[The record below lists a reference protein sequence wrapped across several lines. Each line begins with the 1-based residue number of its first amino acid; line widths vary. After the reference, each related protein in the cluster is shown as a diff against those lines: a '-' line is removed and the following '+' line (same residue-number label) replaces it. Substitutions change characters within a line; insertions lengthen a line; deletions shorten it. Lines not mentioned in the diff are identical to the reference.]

1 MATNANINI
10 NISSKG
16 AEKSLNTLQADLE
29 ATRQELDRL
38 IKVYGENSSQADAMR
53 RNLVGL
59 ETEINKLGGSTIVAE
74 KSVGSLKAQLRQ
86 MTNELAGLEPGSAR
100 FVELSNRAG
109 QLRDQIQDTNAV
121 INATAGSSVERLGK
135 GFQSIAS
142 VGVASFQALEGASVL
157 FGIENKDLQEQMVKL
172 QALMNLSMAIETFGT
187 LGDKFTEIKAAFQ
200 PFLAQMGIFTTQQTA
215 AAVSTAAVDAALV
228 GETVATEAATVATT
242 GLGVAMNLLPLAA
255 IATAIGLV
263 VFGLYQMA
271 QSGNEANKVLDET
284 IERRKEETKVYQPLI
299 DKMNEEIGGFRTLIT
314 QLQQTNKGSAER
326 SELIKQIN
334 TQYGT
339 TIKNIKDET
348 QFQGQLNELLVNYVA
363 LQRTRFKLDASKA
376 DSLKLFQKE
385 EDLTNRLVMAEKDLA
400 KTQAIKDP
408 ISKEFYDN
416 ELKRKQAVIDAIKLE
431 QKANEQAINKLAED
445 QVSYFQQ
452 EKKLVTASGI
462 VVKQNNEQKSKSAED
477 YSNYLKGIQE
487 ILDENTKLE
496 EENYNK
502 TIELSDKKVDA
513 KETER
518 IKLEENIRKVFEAN
532 KKSIIAEVGDE
543 KKRTELLKANEDAY
557 TKFLQTELERRQLD
571 IEIATKER
579 LQIQK
584 DLNKTL
590 LLEEAALQ
598 TEIRFGDGDT
608 SDTKISN
615 DNKVLQAKIKNLETS
630 QLRSDLDNRVSLRKQ
645 VEFFNERQRLTQ
657 TFIQQEDKSNK
668 SAAKAELDRLL
679 SLEIQKYEITK
690 DFTIRTD
697 EETGK
702 IKVKASTG
710 FDVQILDGLKK
721 KLEKRLEIETDAEK
735 KANITKQLIQT
746 TNDLVVAK
754 QREDNAILIEKNLN
768 QVKENLNEEYNQKL
782 LTSTAET
789 DEKLKQLQINTDNQI
804 FQARIDK
811 LDEYLEYASQI
822 YNQLS
827 TTISLFQQNQLDN
840 QEQQLDAYLSY
851 EETKLQQQLDNR
863 IITQEEYDA
872 RVKQLETKREQDEL
886 KLARK
891 QFKTKKALDIAGAT
905 IDGARATLSVF
916 ANTPGELIIKSIA
929 ASIAAAFSATQI
941 ALIGRQQFKAAI
953 GGIVPG
959 NGSGN
964 MDSVDAKLA
973 PGEAIINSNSTSAF
987 LPLLSMVNQLGGGKS
1002 LMPDLPG
1009 DNGVNRFQPVYSQGN
1024 NQPVRAYVVSSD
1036 IENNIGK
1043 MERIR
1048 RSTRF

>member
-38 IKVYGENSSQADAMR
+38 IKTYGENSSQADNMR
-53 RNLVGL
+53 KNLVGL
-59 ETEINKLGGSTIVAE
+59 ESEINKLGGSTIAAE
-74 KSVGSLKAQLRQ
+74 KSVGSLKSQLRQ

-121 INATAGSSVERLGK
+121 INATAGSSVEKLGK
-135 GFQSIAS
+135 GFQNIAS

-200 PFLAQMGIFTTQQTA
+200 PFLAQMGLFTTQQTA
-215 AAVSTAAVDAALV
+215 AAASTAAVDAALV

-242 GLGVAMNLLPLAA
+242 GLGTAMNLLPFAA

-263 VFGLYQMA
+263 VIGLYQMA
-271 QSGNEANKVLDET
+271 QSGNEANEALDET
-284 IERRKEETKVYQPLI
+284 IKLRKEETKVYQPLI
-299 DKMNEEIGGFRTLIT
+299 DKMKEEIGGFKTLIT

-334 TQYGT
+334 SQYGT
-339 TIKNIKDET
+339 TIKNIQDET
-348 QFQGQLNELLVNYVA
+348 KFQGQLNELLVNYVA

-416 ELKRKQAVIDAIKLE
+416 ELKRKQGVIDAIKLE
-431 QKANEQAINKLAED
+431 QKANEEAINKLAED
-445 QVSYFQQ
+445 QLSYFQE

-462 VVKQNNEQKSKSAED
+462 VTKQTNEQKSKSAED
-477 YSNYLKGIQE
+477 YSKYLNDIQE

-496 EENYNK
+496 EENYAK

-513 KETER
+513 KEVER

-532 KKSIIAEVGDE
+532 KRTIIAEVGDE

-557 TKFLQTELERRQLD
+557 TKFLQTELERRRLD

-608 SDTKISN
+608 SDTKIAN

-630 QLRSDLDNRVSLRKQ
+630 QLRSDVDNRVSLRKQ
-645 VEFFNERQRLTQ
+645 VEFFNERQRLTE
-657 TFIQQEDKSNK
+657 TFIQQENNSNK

-690 DFTIRTD
+690 DYAIRTD

-702 IKVKASTG
+702 ISVRVNTG
-710 FDVQILDGLKK
+710 FDVQELQRIQNN
-721 KLEKRLEIETDAEK
+721 LEKRLEIETDAAK
-735 KANITKQLIQT
+735 KSNIETQLIQT
-746 TNDLVVAK
+746 KGDLEVAK
-754 QREDNAILIEKNLN
+754 KREENAILIEKNLN
-768 QVKENLNEEYNQKL
+768 TVKENLNQEYNQKL

-789 DEKLKQLQINTDNQI
+789 DEKLKQLQITTDNQI

-916 ANTPGELIIKSIA
+916 ANTPGELIIKTIA
-929 ASIAAAFSATQI
+929 ASIAAAFSAAQI

>member
-1 MATNANINI
+1 MATNASININI
-10 NISSKG
+10 NSKG
-16 AEKSLNTLQADLE
+16 AQKSLNTLNADLV
-29 ATRQELDRL
+29 ATREELDRL

-59 ETEINKLGGSTIVAE
+59 EMEINKLGGSTIEAE
-74 KSVGSLKAQLRQ
+74 KSVGSLKSQLRQ
-86 MTNELAGLEPGSAR
+86 MTNELAQLEPGSAR

-109 QLRDQIQDTNAV
+109 ELRDQIQDTNAV
-121 INATAGSSVERLGK
+121 INSTAGSSLERLGK
-135 GFQSIAS
+135 GFQNIAS
-142 VGVASFQALEGASVL
+142 IGVASFQALEGASVL

-200 PFLAQMGIFTTQQTA
+200 PFLAQMGLFTTQQTA
-215 AAVSTAAVDAALV
+215 AAASTAAVDAALV
-228 GETVATEAATVATT
+228 GETVATETATVATT

-271 QSGNEANKVLDET
+271 QSGNEANEALDET
-284 IERRKEETKVYQPLI
+284 IKLRKEETKVYQPLI
-299 DKMNEEIGGFRTLIT
+299 DKMKEEIGGFKTLIT

-334 TQYGT
+334 SQYGT
-339 TIKNIKDET
+339 TIKNIQDET
-348 QFQGQLNELLVNYVA
+348 KFQGQLNELLVNYVA

-385 EDLTNRLVMAEKDLA
+385 EDLTNRLVLAEQELA

-416 ELKRKQAVIDAIKLE
+416 ELKRKQGIIDIIKLE
-431 QKANEQAINKLAED
+431 QKANEEAINKLAED
-445 QVSYFQQ
+445 QLSYFQE

-462 VVKQNNEQKSKSAED
+462 VTKETNKEKSKSAED
-477 YSNYLKGIQE
+477 YSNYLKGIQD

-496 EENYNK
+496 EENYDK

-513 KETER
+513 KEVER

-532 KKSIIAEVGDE
+532 KRAITAEVGDE

-557 TKFLQTELERRQLD
+557 TKFLQTELERRRLD

-584 DLNKTL
+584 DLNKSL
-590 LLEEAALQ
+590 LLEEAALR

-608 SDTKISN
+608 SDTKIAN

-630 QLRSDLDNRVSLRKQ
+630 QLRSDVDNRVSLRKQ
-645 VEFFNERQRLTQ
+645 EEFFNERQRLTE
-657 TFIQQEDKSNK
+657 TFIQQEDSSNRM
-668 SAAKAELDRLL
+668 AAKAELDRLI

-690 DFTIRTD
+690 DYAIRTD

-702 IKVKASTG
+702 IKVRVNTEFG
-710 FDVQILDGLKK
+710 VQELQNRKDLFEKLLKTETDETKKSNIKLSILKLDGD
-721 KLEKRLEIETDAEK
+721 IEVGKE
-735 KANITKQLIQT
+735 
-746 TNDLVVAK
+746 
-754 QREDNAILIEKNLN
+754 REANAILIEKNLN
-768 QVKENLNEEYNQKL
+768 TVKENLNEEYNQKL
-782 LTSTAET
+782 LTSTAER
-789 DEKLKQLQINTDNQI
+789 DEKLKQLQVDTENQI

-811 LDEYLEYASQI
+811 LDQYLEYASQI

-827 TTISLFQQNQLDN
+827 TSISLFQQNQLDN

-872 RVKQLETKREQDEL
+872 RVRQLETKREQDEL

-891 QFKTKKALDIAGAT
+891 QFKTKKALDVSGAI

-929 ASIAAAFSATQI
+929 AGIAAAFSATQI
-941 ALIGRQQFKAAI
+941 ALIGRQQFKAAV

>member
-1 MATNANINI
+1 
-10 NISSKG
+10 
-16 AEKSLNTLQADLE
+16 
-29 ATRQELDRL
+29 
-38 IKVYGENSSQADAMR
+38 
-53 RNLVGL
+53 
-59 ETEINKLGGSTIVAE
+59 
-74 KSVGSLKAQLRQ
+74 
-86 MTNELAGLEPGSAR
+86 
-100 FVELSNRAG
+100 
-109 QLRDQIQDTNAV
+109 
-121 INATAGSSVERLGK
+121 
-135 GFQSIAS
+135 
-142 VGVASFQALEGASVL
+142 
-157 FGIENKDLQEQMVKL
+157 MVKL

-200 PFLAQMGIFTTQQTA
+200 PFLAQMGLFTTQQTA
-215 AAVSTAAVDAALV
+215 AAASTAAVDAALV

-242 GLGVAMNLLPLAA
+242 GLGTAMNLLPFAA

-263 VFGLYQMA
+263 VIGLYQMA
-271 QSGNEANKVLDET
+271 QSGNEANEALDET
-284 IERRKEETKVYQPLI
+284 IKLRKEETKVYQPLI
-299 DKMNEEIGGFRTLIT
+299 DKMKEEIGGFKTLIT

-334 TQYGT
+334 SQYGT
-339 TIKNIKDET
+339 TIKNIQDET
-348 QFQGQLNELLVNYVA
+348 KFQGQLNELLVNYVA

-416 ELKRKQAVIDAIKLE
+416 ELKRKQGVIDAIKLE
-431 QKANEQAINKLAED
+431 QKANEEAINKLAED
-445 QVSYFQQ
+445 QLSYFQE

-462 VVKQNNEQKSKSAED
+462 VTKQTNEQKSKSAED
-477 YSNYLKGIQE
+477 YSKYLNDIQE

-496 EENYNK
+496 EENYAK

-513 KETER
+513 KEVER

-532 KKSIIAEVGDE
+532 KRTIIAEVGDE

-557 TKFLQTELERRQLD
+557 TKFLQTELERRRLD

-608 SDTKISN
+608 SDTKIAN

-630 QLRSDLDNRVSLRKQ
+630 QLRSDVDNRVSLRKQ
-645 VEFFNERQRLTQ
+645 VEFFNERQRLTE
-657 TFIQQEDKSNK
+657 TFIQQENNSNK

-690 DFTIRTD
+690 DYAIRTD

-702 IKVKASTG
+702 ISVRVNTG
-710 FDVQILDGLKK
+710 FDVQELQRIQNN
-721 KLEKRLEIETDAEK
+721 LEKRLEIETDAAK
-735 KANITKQLIQT
+735 KSNIETQLIQT
-746 TNDLVVAK
+746 KGDLEVAK
-754 QREDNAILIEKNLN
+754 KREENAILIEKNLN
-768 QVKENLNEEYNQKL
+768 TVKENLNQEYNQKL

-789 DEKLKQLQINTDNQI
+789 DEKLKQLQITTDNQI

-916 ANTPGELIIKSIA
+916 ANTPGELIIKTIA
-929 ASIAAAFSATQI
+929 ASIAAAFSAAQI

>member
-38 IKVYGENSSQADAMR
+38 IKTYGENSSQADNMR
-53 RNLVGL
+53 KNLVGL
-59 ETEINKLGGSTIVAE
+59 ESEINKLGGSTIAAE
-74 KSVGSLKAQLRQ
+74 KSVGSLKSQLRQ

-100 FVELSNRAG
+100 FIELSNRAG

-121 INATAGSSVERLGK
+121 INATAGSSVEKLGK
-135 GFQSIAS
+135 GFQNIAS

-200 PFLAQMGIFTTQQTA
+200 PFLAQMGLFTTQQTA
-215 AAVSTAAVDAALV
+215 AAASTAVVDAALV

-271 QSGNEANKVLDET
+271 QSGNDANKVLDET

-314 QLQQTNKGSAER
+314 QLQQTNNGSAER

-339 TIKNIKDET
+339 TLKNLDDESK
-348 QFQGQLNELLVNYVA
+348 FQSQLNNLLVNYVA
-363 LQRTRFKLDASKA
+363 LQKTRFKLDASKA
-376 DSLKLFQKE
+376 DSLRLFRKE
-385 EDLTNRLVMAEKDLA
+385 EDLTNQL
-400 KTQAIKDP
+400 TQANI
-408 ISKEFYDN
+408 
-416 ELKRKQAVIDAIKLE
+416 ELEKVKQRQDALNFDTALSQAQEKVNAITRLRDANSEAIKQLGKE
-431 QKANEQAINKLAED
+431 QID
-445 QVSYFQQ
+445 YFNQ
-452 EKKLVTASGI
+452 EKKLLSDSGI
-462 VVKQNNEQKSKSAED
+462 VVKKSVEDKKQAQID
-477 YSNYLKGIQE
+477 YSKYLKDIQE
-487 ILDENTKLE
+487 VLNENTKLE
-496 EENYNK
+496 EENATK
-502 TIELSDKKVDA
+502 SLELSNKKVDA
-513 KETER
+513 KEVER

-532 KKSIIAEVGDE
+532 KRAIIAEVDDE

-557 TKFLQTELERRQLD
+557 TKFLQTELERRRLD

-584 DLNKTL
+584 DLNDTL
-590 LLEEAALQ
+590 ILEEAALQ

-645 VEFFNERQRLTQ
+645 VEFFNERKRLTE
-657 TFIQQEDKSNK
+657 TFIKQEDKSNK

-679 SLEIQKYEITK
+679 SLEIQKYQTTK
-690 DFTIRTD
+690 DYAIRTD
-697 EETGK
+697 KETGK
-702 IKVKASTG
+702 IKVTLNTG
-710 FDVQILDGLKK
+710 FDVEELQRIQNN
-721 KLEKRLEIETDAEK
+721 LEKRLEIEKDATK
-735 KANITKQLIQT
+735 KSNIETQLIQT
-746 TNDLVVAK
+746 KGDLEVAK
-754 QREDNAILIEKNLN
+754 QRVDNAKLIEKNLN
-768 QVKENLNEEYNQKL
+768 TVKENLNEEYNQKL
-782 LTSTAET
+782 LTTTAET
-789 DEKLKQLQINTDNQI
+789 DEKLKQLQITTENQI

-811 LDEYLEYASQI
+811 LDQYLEYASQI

-827 TTISLFQQNQLDN
+827 TTISLYQQNQLNN

-929 ASIAAAFSATQI
+929 ATIAAAFSATQI

-953 GGIVPG
+953 GGIVP
-959 NGSGN
+959 NNNQSKN
-964 MDSVDAKLA
+964 VDSVDAKLA

-1002 LMPDLPG
+1002 LMPELPG

-1048 RSTRF
+1048 KSTTF